1 MDKKL
6 VLDEKTLVKAKEL
19 LAELFTIPGPWIAAI
34 LAFSAISMFD
44 VSQTFGGEEGSSLT
58 LGFRVTTN
66 TVLILSLLWL
76 PAILRMIAFFGG
88 KIKTGAGEADTPG
101 LLKTLIELVAVADS
115 TKDKMDDSQKKE
127 FEQIREKAEK
137 QIAQSLAPDAEEA
150 RKQVVQLA
158 QEYEAIR
165 SRLQKGDY
173 RTRKMNT
180 LVTQIRALAEKTAY
194 STQEIQT
201 LYRSGNDGQRVAA
214 LALLRG
220 HPDVACFELV
230 LDSIEHS
237 RSAFEQ
243 YTALRL
249 ASDMLDSLND
259 ADKRKLASLIED
271 QSQPGPGRYLQ
282 DTGPDLSRW
291 RIAQQILNNMKK

>member
-6 VLDEKTLVKAKEL
+6 VLDEKTFAKATEL
-19 LAELFTIPGPWIAAI
+19 LGELFTIPGPWIVVI
-34 LAFSAISMFD
+34 LVFSAISVFD

-58 LGFRVTTN
+58 LGFGVTAT
-66 TVLILSLLWL
+66 TVLILSLMWL

-101 LLKTLIELVAVADS
+101 LLKTLIELVAVVDS
-115 TKDKMDDSQKKE
+115 TKDKLDDSQKKE
-127 FEQIREKAEK
+127 FEQIRAQAEK

-158 QEYEAIR
+158 QEYEVTR

-173 RTRKMNT
+173 RTRKMNN
-180 LVTQIRALAEKTAY
+180 LVTQVRALSEKAAY
-194 STQEIQT
+194 STHEIQT
-201 LYRSGNDGQRVAA
+201 LYRSGSDGQRVAA

-220 HPDVACFELV
+220 HPDAACFELV
-230 LDSIEHS
+230 LDAIGHS

-249 ASDMLDSLND
+249 ASELLDILD
-259 ADKRKLASLIED
+259 EADRQKLVSVIEE
-271 QSQPGPGRYLQ
+271 QTRPGSGHYLRE
-282 DTGPDLSRW
+282 TSPDRSRW
-291 RIAQQILNNMKK
+291 RIAQQILNDLKK